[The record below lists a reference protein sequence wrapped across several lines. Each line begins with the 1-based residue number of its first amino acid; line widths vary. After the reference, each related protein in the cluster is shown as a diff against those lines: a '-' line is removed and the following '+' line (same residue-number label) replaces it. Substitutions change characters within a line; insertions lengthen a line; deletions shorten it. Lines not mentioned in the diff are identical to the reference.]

1 MEERCTAYLSL
12 LEELQTSLDR
22 LSELARQKIDAVRRD
37 DLLALDEVMKEE
49 QVLSLSL
56 RSLEQRR
63 GRLLAELGL
72 DGVPLSGLAARFP
85 AQLQPRAT
93 QTVRALQR
101 SYESYRTA
109 SEVARSTLECNLHEI
124 EKIIAAHGGDSARG
138 VGYLPPDAQP
148 PKNMQTDFRA

>member
-37 DLLALDEVMKEE
+37 DLLALDEVIKEE

-72 DGVPLSGLAARFP
+72 DGVPLSGLTARFP

-124 EKIIAAHGGDSARG
+124 EKVIASHGGDARG

-148 PKNMQTDFRA
+148 PKNMKTDFRA